1 MEVMDHFKYIISG
14 GIGAPSQRNVLAYDQ
29 AADTDAETDK
39 EIEMGGSGGD
49 KENRKGSVVDEL
61 LKAEVPQ
68 DTENNEDAE

>member
-1 MEVMDHFKYIISG
+1 
-14 GIGAPSQRNVLAYDQ
+14 
-29 AADTDAETDK
+29 
-39 EIEMGGSGGD
+39 MGGSGED